1 MLGATSVNHGIY
13 VQEEPEWVQNIT
25 KMDGTATLTIEEI
38 VNAYDWVRDI
48 VLLLLSSLLLF
59 LVRYKFFQAMIHSSH
74 L

>member
-48 VLLLLSSLLLF
+48 VLLLLF

>member
-48 VLLLLSSLLLF
+48 VLLLLLLLLF